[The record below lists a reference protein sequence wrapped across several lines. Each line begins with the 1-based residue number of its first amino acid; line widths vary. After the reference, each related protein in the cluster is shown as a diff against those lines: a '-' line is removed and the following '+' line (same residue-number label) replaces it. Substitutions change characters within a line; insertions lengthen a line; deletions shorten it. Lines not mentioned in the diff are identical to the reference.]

1 MALVV
6 GVWLWGVVTIGAH
19 AMVAETLP
27 SDGEHLPEYVIACPG
42 AQRPEE
48 GVGPAGSGERG
59 AGRLR
64 EFRPHTTT
72 SRQPGA
78 ELTEQAHRGD
88 S

>member
-6 GVWLWGVVTIGAH
+6 GVWLWGVVTLGAH

-42 AQRPEE
+42 AHRPEE
-48 GVGPAGSGERG
+48 VGPAGSGGRG
-59 AGRLR
+59 AGCLR

-78 ELTEQAHRGD
+78 GLTEQAHQGD